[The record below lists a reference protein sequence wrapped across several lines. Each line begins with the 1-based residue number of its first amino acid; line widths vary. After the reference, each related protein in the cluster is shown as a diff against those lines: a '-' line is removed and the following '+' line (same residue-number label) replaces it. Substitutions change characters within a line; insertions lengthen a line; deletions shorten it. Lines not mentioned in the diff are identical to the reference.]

1 MDDEELNM
9 WRWVT
14 VEFLRKLCRLDEVSE
29 DDILHMVGIINTNGV
44 SQGPMRG
51 HGLYP
56 TFSYISHR
64 LGSSFSSIRSPQPLL
79 QMILFTFT
87 HFSYAGNTRFKLILL
102 LSGVNR
108 SQ

>member
-79 QMILFTFT
+79 YNLHLTY
-87 HFSYAGNTRFKLILL
+87 FSCSGNTRLKLILL

-108 SQ
+108 IQ